1 MASASCERPPPSLA
15 TLDPRCLPRRRS
27 RLRRDEGSGPGA
39 RDRDRGRRALR
50 RDPTEPAQLAPA
62 LPGARDGR
70 PPRPPAPPARS
81 RPPPQGPRAT
91 RVGRAPVSSIWW
103 SCQRS
108 GGTVESIS
116 RSRSGKHHR
125 SRTPLL
131 TCTPRKLPD
140 FSPLHGVKVRPFRC
154 LCRGRDGHVLALG
167 SPAGLPWRRRQGSP
181 PPAGREDAAIPRDR
195 HGGRK
200 GFEAKSRRERR
211 SPEPG
216 HLMGGEL
223 GDEGGKAHD
232 RRLEATKTERQA
244 EAA

>member
-1 MASASCERPPPSLA
+1 VGRAGAKSLLRVSTNQMASASCERPPPSLA

-116 RSRSGKHHR
+116 RSRSGKHHPK
-125 SRTPLL
+125 SDTPPDLHSSK
-131 TCTPRKLPD
+131 TPRFLP
-140 FSPLHGVKVRPFRC
+140 PP
-154 LCRGRDGHVLALG
+154 
-167 SPAGLPWRRRQGSP
+167 RRQGSALSVP
-181 PPAGREDAAIPRDR
+181 
-195 HGGRK
+195 
-200 GFEAKSRRERR
+200 
-211 SPEPG
+211 
-216 HLMGGEL
+216 L
-223 GDEGGKAHD
+223 
-232 RRLEATKTERQA
+232 
-244 EAA
+244 